1 VDREI
6 TLRDYGRVLWS
17 GRWLIL
23 ATTVAAAVVG
33 LLLTF
38 VASTTYT
45 ATARVF
51 LGQAT
56 TVSGAPFSTPAT
68 NPATAGT
75 VLTGDNLVT
84 RVAEEIGVTP
94 SRVRNNVS
102 LTAPRAPGGAQG
114 NQPTVATI
122 TFRDGNRATAR
133 DGANAYA
140 RAVEDRALANFSAVF
155 DTYAAGETRA
165 RADVTRLQNQI
176 GDYQQ
181 QLREAGDPTAR
192 ALTQSL
198 LFSALTQLSIAQ
210 QTLTEQ
216 QLNRAK
222 AEANEKPYIVSL
234 SESPSSSSSAPNR
247 LRTVVLAAIIGLL
260 VGVIVTFVWR
270 GSPAGRAGR
279 E

>member
-23 ATTVAAAVVG
+23 VSTVAAAVVG

-56 TVSGAPFSTPAT
+56 TVSGAPLSTPAT
-68 NPATAGT
+68 NPAAGT

-84 RVAEEIGVTP
+84 EVAEEIGVRP
-94 SRVRNNVS
+94 SRVRSGVALS
-102 LTAPRAPGGAQG
+102 APRAPGGAAG

-122 TFRDGNRATAR
+122 TFTDTDRRVAR
-133 DGANAYA
+133 EGANAYA
-140 RAVEDRALANFSAVF
+140 QAVNRRSLQNFSAVF
-155 DTYAAGETRA
+155 DTYARGEERA
-165 RADVTRLQNQI
+165 RADVARLQRQI
-176 GDYQQ
+176 AEVQR
-181 QLREAGDPTAR
+181 QLTSAPVESRAVLTAVLTSAG
-192 ALTQSL
+192 Q
-198 LFSALTQLSIAQ
+198 QLSIAQ
-210 QTLTEQ
+210 TTLTTQE
-216 QLNRAK
+216 LNRAK
-222 AEANEKPYIVSL
+222 AEANEKPYIISL

-247 LRTVVLAAIIGLL
+247 LRSVVLAAVIGLI

-270 GSPAGRAGR
+270 GSPAGRAAR

>member
-1 VDREI
+1 MDREI

-38 VASTTYT
+38 VTSTTYT
-45 ATARVF
+45 GTAKVF

-68 NPATAGT
+68 NPATAAT
-75 VLTGDNLVT
+75 VLSGDNLVT
-84 RVAEEIGVTP
+84 RVARQIGVSP
-94 SRVRNNVS
+94 SRVRNAVS

-114 NQPTVATI
+114 NQPTVMTI
-122 TFRDGNRATAR
+122 TFKDGSRKVAR
-133 DGANAYA
+133 EGANAYA
-140 RAVEDRALANFSAVF
+140 TAINAAALENFSSVF
-155 DTYAAGETRA
+155 ETYATGEARA
-165 RADVTRLQNQI
+165 QADVTRLQAQI
-176 GDYQQ
+176 DGYQRD
-181 QLREAGDPTAR
+181 LRTADAQTR
-192 ALTQSL
+192 TLLQSL
-198 LFSALTQLSIAQ
+198 LFSATTQLSIAQ
-210 QTLTEQ
+210 TTLTDQ

-222 AEANEKPYIVSL
+222 AQANEKPYIVSL

-247 LRTVVLAAIIGLL
+247 FRTVVLAAIIGLL

>member
-38 VASTTYT
+38 VTSTTYT

-94 SRVRNNVS
+94 ARVRNNVS

-122 TFRDGNRATAR
+122 TFKDGTRRVAR
-133 DGANAYA
+133 EGANAYA
-140 RAVEDRALANFSAVF
+140 RAVEDRALANFSSVF
-155 DTYAAGETRA
+155 DTYAAGEQRA
-165 RADVTRLQNQI
+165 QADVTRLQREI
-176 GDYQQ
+176 GDYQR
-181 QLREAGDPTAR
+181 QLAAAGDASSR
-192 ALTQSL
+192 ALMQSL
-198 LFSALTQLSIAQ
+198 LFSANTQLSIAQ

>member
-1 VDREI
+1 MDREI
-6 TLRDYGRVLWS
+6 TLRDYGRVVWS

-38 VASTTYT
+38 VTSTTYT
-45 ATARVF
+45 ATAKVF

-68 NPATAGT
+68 NPATAAT
-75 VLTGDNLVT
+75 VLSGDNLVT
-84 RVAEEIGVTP
+84 KVAQEIGVSP
-94 SRVRNNVS
+94 SRVRNGVT

-114 NQPTVATI
+114 NQPTVMTI
-122 TFRDGNRATAR
+122 TFKDGSRKVAR
-133 DGANAYA
+133 EGANAYA
-140 RAVEDRALANFSAVF
+140 RAINAAALQNFSSVF
-155 DTYAAGETRA
+155 QTYATGEARA
-165 RADVTRLQNQI
+165 QADVTRLQAQI
-176 GDYQQ
+176 DGYQRD
-181 QLREAGDPTAR
+181 LRGADAQTR
-192 ALTQSL
+192 TLLQSL
-198 LFSALTQLSIAQ
+198 LFSATTQLSIAQ
-210 QTLTEQ
+210 TTLTDQ

-222 AEANEKPYIVSL
+222 AEANEKPYLVSL

-260 VGVIVTFVWR
+260 VGIIVTFVWR

>member
-1 VDREI
+1 MDREI

-38 VASTTYT
+38 VTSTEYT
-45 ATARVF
+45 ATAKVF

-68 NPATAGT
+68 NPATAAT

-94 SRVRNNVS
+94 GRVRSSVS

-114 NQPTVATI
+114 NQPTVMTI
-122 TFRDGNRATAR
+122 TFKDGSRKVAR
-133 DGANAYA
+133 EGANAYA
-140 RAVEDRALANFSAVF
+140 RAIEDRALANFASVF
-155 DTYAAGETRA
+155 DTYASGEA
-165 RADVTRLQNQI
+165 RAQADVARLNDEI
-176 GDYQQ
+176 DGYQR
-181 QLREAGDPTAR
+181 QLGAAGDPTTR
-192 ALTQSL
+192 TQIQSL
-198 LFSALTQLSIAQ
+198 LFAATTQLSIAQ

-234 SESPSSSSSAPNR
+234 SESPSSSASAPNR

-260 VGVIVTFVWR
+260 VGIIVTFVWR

>member
-1 VDREI
+1 MDREI

-23 ATTVAAAVVG
+23 AATVVAALVG
-33 LLLTF
+33 LALTF
-38 VASTTYT
+38 VTSTTYT

-75 VLTGDNLVT
+75 VLTGDNLVSE
-84 RVAEEIGVTP
+84 VAEEIGVAP
-94 SRVRNNVS
+94 GRVRRGVTLS
-102 LTAPRAPGGAQG
+102 APRAPGGAAG

-122 TFRDGNRATAR
+122 TFVDGSRRVAR
-133 DGANAYA
+133 EGANAYA
-140 RAVEDRALANFSAVF
+140 EAINRRALQNFAAVF
-155 DTYAAGETRA
+155 DTYARGEERA
-165 RADVTRLQNQI
+165 KADVTRLQAQI
-176 GDYQQ
+176 ADFQR
-181 QLREAGDPTAR
+181 QLQSADAASDR
-192 ALTQSL
+192 ALFQSL
-198 LFSALTQLSIAQ
+198 LFSATTQLSIAQ
-210 QTLTEQ
+210 TTLTTQE
-216 QLNRAK
+216 LNRAK
-222 AEANEKPYIVSL
+222 AEANEKPYLVSL

-247 LRTVVLAAIIGLL
+247 LRTTLLAGVIGLI
-260 VGVIVTFVWR
+260 VGIIVTFVWR

>member
-1 VDREI
+1 MDREI

-38 VASTTYT
+38 VTSTTYT
-45 ATARVF
+45 GTAKVF

-68 NPATAGT
+68 NPATAAT
-75 VLTGDNLVT
+75 VLSGDNLVT
-84 RVAEEIGVTP
+84 RVAREIGVSP
-94 SRVRNNVS
+94 SRVRNAVS

-114 NQPTVATI
+114 NQPTVMTI
-122 TFRDGNRATAR
+122 TFKDGSRKVAR
-133 DGANAYA
+133 EGANAYA
-140 RAVEDRALANFSAVF
+140 TAINAAALQNFSSVF
-155 DTYAAGETRA
+155 ETYATGEARA
-165 RADVTRLQNQI
+165 QADVTRLQAQI
-176 GDYQQ
+176 DGYQRE
-181 QLREAGDPTAR
+181 LRTADAQTR
-192 ALTQSL
+192 TLLQSL
-198 LFSALTQLSIAQ
+198 LFSATTQLSIAQ
-210 QTLTEQ
+210 TTLTDQ

-222 AEANEKPYIVSL
+222 AQANEKPYIVSL

>member
-1 VDREI
+1 MDREI
-6 TLRDYGRVLWS
+6 TLRDYGRVVWS

-33 LLLTF
+33 LLLT
-38 VASTTYT
+38 VVTSTTYT

-84 RVAEEIGVTP
+84 RVAEEIGGTP
-94 SRVRNNVS
+94 GRVRNGVS

-122 TFRDGNRATAR
+122 TFEDEDRRVAR

-140 RAVEDRALANFSAVF
+140 RAIEDRALANFSSVF
-155 DTYAAGETRA
+155 DTYAAGERRA
-165 RADVTRLQNQI
+165 QADVARLQREI
-176 GDYQQ
+176 TAYQR
-181 QLREAGDPTAR
+181 QLASAGDATTR
-192 ALTQSL
+192 VQLQSL
-198 LFSALTQLSIAQ
+198 LFAATTQLSIAQ

-234 SESPSSSSSAPNR
+234 STTSPSRAAATGVRSSEWRPCSPRCSAR
-247 LRTVVLAAIIGLL
+247 A
-260 VGVIVTFVWR
+260 
-270 GSPAGRAGR
+270 SCGRP
-279 E
+279 

>member
-1 VDREI
+1 MDREI

-38 VASTTYT
+38 VTSTTYT
-45 ATARVF
+45 GTAKVF

-68 NPATAGT
+68 NPATAAT
-75 VLTGDNLVT
+75 VLSGDNLVT
-84 RVAEEIGVTP
+84 RVAREIGVTP
-94 SRVRNNVS
+94 SRVRNAVS

-114 NQPTVATI
+114 NQPTVMTI
-122 TFRDGNRATAR
+122 TFKDDSRKIAR
-133 DGANAYA
+133 EGANAYA
-140 RAVEDRALANFSAVF
+140 AAINAAALENFSSVF
-155 DTYAAGETRA
+155 ETYARGEARA
-165 RADVTRLQNQI
+165 QADVTRLQAQI
-176 GDYQQ
+176 DGYQRD
-181 QLREAGDPTAR
+181 LRTADAQTR
-192 ALTQSL
+192 TLLQSL
-198 LFSALTQLSIAQ
+198 LFSATTQLSIAQ
-210 QTLTEQ
+210 TTLTDQ

-222 AEANEKPYIVSL
+222 AQANERPYIVSL

-247 LRTVVLAAIIGLL
+247 LRTVVLSAIIGLL
-260 VGVIVTFVWR
+260 VGIIVTFVWR

>member
-1 VDREI
+1 MDREI
-6 TLRDYGRVLWS
+6 TLRDYGRVVWS

-38 VASTTYT
+38 VTSTTYT
-45 ATARVF
+45 ATAKVF

-56 TVSGAPFSTPAT
+56 TVSGAPFSTPST
-68 NPATAGT
+68 NPATAAT

-94 SRVRNNVS
+94 GHVRGNVS

-114 NQPTVATI
+114 NQPTVMTI
-122 TFRDGNRATAR
+122 TFKDSSRRVAR
-133 DGANAYA
+133 EGANAYA
-140 RAVEDRALANFSAVF
+140 RAIEDRSLANFSSVF
-155 DTYAAGETRA
+155 DTYAAGEARA
-165 RADVTRLQNQI
+165 KADVTRLQGEI
-176 GDYQQ
+176 DGYQR
-181 QLREAGDPTAR
+181 QLQAAGDAGSR
-192 ALTQSL
+192 SLAQSL
-198 LFSALTQLSIAQ
+198 LFSATTQLSIAQ

-247 LRTVVLAAIIGLL
+247 LRTVVLAAIIGFL

>member
-23 ATTVAAAVVG
+23 TSTVAAAVVG

-38 VASTTYT
+38 VTSTTYT

-68 NPATAGT
+68 NPSTAGT
-75 VLTGDNLVT
+75 VLTGDNLIT
-84 RVAEEIGVTP
+84 SVAEEIGVPP
-94 SRVRNNVS
+94 SRVRNGVTLS
-102 LTAPRAPGGAQG
+102 APRAPGGAAG

-122 TFRDGNRATAR
+122 TFVDRDRRVAR
-133 DGANAYA
+133 EGANVYA
-140 RAVEDRALANFSAVF
+140 QAIERRALENFSAVF
-155 DTYAAGETRA
+155 DTYARGEERA
-165 RADVTRLQNQI
+165 QADVDRLQAQI
-176 GDYQQ
+176 ANYQRQLQAGGGDQGI
-181 QLREAGDPTAR
+181 L
-192 ALTQSL
+192 QSL
-198 LFSALTQLSIAQ
+198 LFSATTQLSIAQ
-210 QTLTEQ
+210 TTLTAQE
-216 QLNRAK
+216 LNRAK
-222 AEANEKPYIVSL
+222 AEANEKPYLVSL

-247 LRTVVLAAIIGLL
+247 VRSVILAGVIGLI

-270 GSPAGRAGR
+270 GSPAGRAQR

>member
-1 VDREI
+1 MDREI

-23 ATTVAAAVVG
+23 VATVAAAIVG

-38 VASTTYT
+38 VTSTTYT

-56 TVSGAPFSTPAT
+56 TVSGAPLSTPAT

-84 RVAEEIGVTP
+84 EVAAEIGVSP
-94 SRVRNNVS
+94 SRVRSGVTLS
-102 LTAPRAPGGAQG
+102 APRAPGGAAG

-122 TFRDGNRATAR
+122 TFVDGDRRVAR
-133 DGANAYA
+133 EGANAYA
-140 RAVEDRALANFSAVF
+140 EAVNRASLENFSAVF
-155 DTYAAGETRA
+155 DTYARGEERA
-165 RADVTRLQNQI
+165 QADVLRLRNQI
-176 GDYQQ
+176 GDVQ
-181 QLREAGDPTAR
+181 RELATATGESRSILAAVLLSAG
-192 ALTQSL
+192 Q
-198 LFSALTQLSIAQ
+198 QLSIAQ
-210 QTLTEQ
+210 TTLTTQE
-216 QLNRAK
+216 LNRAK
-222 AEANEKPYIVSL
+222 AEANEKPYIISL

-247 LRTVVLAAIIGLL
+247 LRSVILAAVIGLI

-270 GSPAGRAGR
+270 GSPAGRAAR

>member
-1 VDREI
+1 MDREI

-23 ATTVAAAVVG
+23 AAVAVAVVVG
-33 LLLTF
+33 LVLTF
-38 VASTTYT
+38 VTSTSYT

-84 RVAEEIGVTP
+84 EVAKEVGVTP
-94 SRVRNNVS
+94 SRVRKGVS
-102 LTAPRAPGGAQG
+102 LSAPRAPGGAAG

-122 TFRDGNRATAR
+122 TFVDRDRRVAR
-133 DGANAYA
+133 EGANAYA
-140 RAVEDRALANFSAVF
+140 EAINRRALQNFAAVF
-155 DTYAAGETRA
+155 DTYARGEDRA
-165 RADVTRLQNQI
+165 KADVTRLQAQI
-176 GDYQQ
+176 ADYQR
-181 QLREAGDPTAR
+181 QLHSAAGDR
-192 ALTQSL
+192 ALFQSL
-198 LFSALTQLSIAQ
+198 LFSATTQLSIAQ
-210 QTLTEQ
+210 TALTTQE
-216 QLNRAK
+216 LNRAK
-222 AEANEKPYIVSL
+222 AEANEKPYMVSL

-247 LRTVVLAAIIGLL
+247 LRSVILAGVIGLIA
-260 VGVIVTFVWR
+260 GVIVTFVWR

>member
-23 ATTVAAAVVG
+23 VSTVAAAVVG

-56 TVSGAPFSTPAT
+56 TVSGAPLSTPAT

-84 RVAEEIGVTP
+84 EVAEEIGVRP
-94 SRVRNNVS
+94 SRVRSGVALS
-102 LTAPRAPGGAQG
+102 APRAPGGAAG

-122 TFRDGNRATAR
+122 TFTDTDRRVAR
-133 DGANAYA
+133 EGANAYA
-140 RAVEDRALANFSAVF
+140 QAVNRRSLQNFSAVF
-155 DTYAAGETRA
+155 DTYARGEERA
-165 RADVTRLQNQI
+165 RADVARLQRQI
-176 GDYQQ
+176 AEVQR
-181 QLREAGDPTAR
+181 QLTSAPVESREVLTAVLTSAG
-192 ALTQSL
+192 Q
-198 LFSALTQLSIAQ
+198 QLSIAQ
-210 QTLTEQ
+210 TTLTTQE
-216 QLNRAK
+216 LNRAK
-222 AEANEKPYIVSL
+222 AEANEKPYIISL

-247 LRTVVLAAIIGLL
+247 LRSVVLAAVIGLI

-270 GSPAGRAGR
+270 GSPAGRAAR

>member
-1 VDREI
+1 MDREI

-33 LLLTF
+33 LLLT
-38 VASTTYT
+38 VVTSTEYT

-75 VLTGDNLVT
+75 VLTGDNLIT
-84 RVAEEIGVTP
+84 QVAEEVGVKP
-94 SRVRNNVS
+94 SRVRRNVS

-122 TFRDGNRATAR
+122 TFVDSDRKIAR

-140 RAVEDRALANFSAVF
+140 TAINARALQNFSAVF
-155 DTYAAGETRA
+155 DTYAQGEERA
-165 RADVTRLQNQI
+165 KADVNRLQSEI
-176 GDYQQ
+176 ATYQR
-181 QLREAGDPTAR
+181 QLEAAGDTQR
-192 ALTQSL
+192 AALLQSL
-198 LFSALTQLSIAQ
+198 LFSANTQLSIAQ
-210 QTLTEQ
+210 TTLTEQ

-247 LRTVVLAAIIGLL
+247 LRSVVLAAIIGFL
-260 VGVIVTFVWR
+260 VGVVVTFVWR

>member
-23 ATTVAAAVVG
+23 VSTVAAAVVG
-33 LLLTF
+33 LLLTV

-56 TVSGAPFSTPAT
+56 TVSGAPLSTPAT

-84 RVAEEIGVTP
+84 EVAEEIGVRP
-94 SRVRNNVS
+94 SRVRSGVALS
-102 LTAPRAPGGAQG
+102 APRAPGGAAG

-122 TFRDGNRATAR
+122 TFTDTDRRVAR
-133 DGANAYA
+133 EGANAYA
-140 RAVEDRALANFSAVF
+140 QAVNRRSLQNFSAVF
-155 DTYAAGETRA
+155 DTYARGEERA
-165 RADVTRLQNQI
+165 RADVARLQRQI
-176 GDYQQ
+176 AEVQR
-181 QLREAGDPTAR
+181 QLTSAPVESRAVLTAVLTSAG
-192 ALTQSL
+192 Q
-198 LFSALTQLSIAQ
+198 QLSIAQ
-210 QTLTEQ
+210 TTLTTQE
-216 QLNRAK
+216 LNRAK
-222 AEANEKPYIVSL
+222 AEANEKPYIISL

-247 LRTVVLAAIIGLL
+247 LRSVVLAAVIGLI

-270 GSPAGRAGR
+270 GSPAGRAAR

>member
-23 ATTVAAAVVG
+23 VATVAAAVMG

-84 RVAEEIGVTP
+84 QVAEEIGVKP
-94 SRVRNNVS
+94 GRVRTGVTLS
-102 LTAPRAPGGAQG
+102 APRAPGGAAG

-122 TFRDGNRATAR
+122 TFVDKSRTVALE
-133 DGANAYA
+133 GANAYA
-140 RAVEDRALANFSAVF
+140 RAIEARALQNFSGVF
-155 DTYAAGETRA
+155 DTFARGEQRATADVNRLQAQIAGYQRQLASAAGDDRA
-165 RADVTRLQNQI
+165 VFA
-176 GDYQQ
+176 
-181 QLREAGDPTAR
+181 
-192 ALTQSL
+192 SL
-198 LFSALTQLSIAQ
+198 LFSATTQLSIAQ
-210 QTLTEQ
+210 TALTTQE
-216 QLNRAK
+216 LNRAK

-234 SESPSSSSSAPNR
+234 AESPSSSSSAPNR
-247 LRTVVLAAIIGLL
+247 LRSVILAGVIGLI
-260 VGVIVTFVWR
+260 VGIIVTFVWR
-270 GSPAGRAGR
+270 GSPAGRAARG
-279 E
+279 